1 MPRVPDSYAD
11 RFRKAVSAGKSQ
23 TYIMA
28 VNDGEVDKVDK
39 ARLDSCWRAVDKCVP
54 NPPTATV
61 THESSTP
68 PDFYVI
74 HPKD

>member
-1 MPRVPDSYAD
+1 MAHAPDTYAD
-11 RFRKAVSAGKSQ
+11 RFRKAVSAGMSQ
-23 TYIMA
+23 TYIEA
-28 VNDGEVDKVDK
+28 VNNGEVEKVDK

-54 NPPTATV
+54 NPPQSTI
-61 THESSTP
+61 THEAAAP